1 MDGGKQLLVGF
12 TAGAGVAAA
21 LYYLHQ
27 RKSATAST
35 ATSPKKKASGPRPKP
50 PPPVCEPCSDD
61 TPKTVEAFAAMGPRQ
76 SMMPYKYD
84 LPSTTPPP
92 GYVDIAITHCGI
104 CHSDVHQIDDAWKA
118 ACFPLIPGHEIVGE
132 IVAIGGG
139 VTKFAVGDRAAVG
152 VQRGS
157 CGACEQCESFMENVC
172 PKITKTYAGPGKDK
186 GGFASLIRYP
196 ADWTFSA
203 PDGLASELV
212 GPLMCAGITTYSPL
226 KRFGVKGGKVGVI
239 GIGGLGH
246 IALQFAKHMGFSEV
260 VAISRTPNKEE
271 EAIEFGATSFLITEN
286 ENDMKKAAN
295 TFDMILNTVS
305 GHAPIDSYLAL
316 LKPRG
321 TLACVGLPEKDQ
333 KSQLWFQS
341 MVPTERNLVGSYLGP
356 YDDYQEMLD
365 FAREHNIKPKVEI
378 MPAHEVNEAIMK
390 VRNNSARYRVVLEFP
405 FWHSNERLGAPVLR

>member
-1 MDGGKQLLVGF
+1 MDGRGQLLVGF

-226 KRFGVKGGKVGVI
+226 KRFGVK
-239 GIGGLGH
+239 
-246 IALQFAKHMGFSEV
+246 
-260 VAISRTPNKEE
+260 VARWASS
-271 EAIEFGATSFLITEN
+271 ASADWATSPYSC
-286 ENDMKKAAN
+286 KAWA
-295 TFDMILNTVS
+295 F
-305 GHAPIDSYLAL
+305 
-316 LKPRG
+316 
-321 TLACVGLPEKDQ
+321 
-333 KSQLWFQS
+333 
-341 MVPTERNLVGSYLGP
+341 
-356 YDDYQEMLD
+356 
-365 FAREHNIKPKVEI
+365 
-378 MPAHEVNEAIMK
+378 
-390 VRNNSARYRVVLEFP
+390 
-405 FWHSNERLGAPVLR
+405 